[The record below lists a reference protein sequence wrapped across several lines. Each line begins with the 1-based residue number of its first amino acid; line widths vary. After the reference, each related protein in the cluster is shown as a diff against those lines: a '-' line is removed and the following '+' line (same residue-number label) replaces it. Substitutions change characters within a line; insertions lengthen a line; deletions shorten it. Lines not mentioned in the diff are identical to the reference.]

1 MYVLTRRQKEFLE
14 IILDL
19 HERTG
24 SCVHYT
30 EVADLLNVSKWTA
43 YDVMN
48 SLAKRDL
55 LDVKHDLERR
65 ERPQGRSMVLHAP
78 THKAYEALGLEKEVR
93 EDWPHI
99 RAKLLEKVVLARETG
114 VGRTIKET
122 LAEITRLR
130 SPFLFCAYMI
140 VLLVLVIAAVKKTAE
155 GSTIMVYL
163 MSTVAAPDLA
173 LLLFA
178 GATLAFALGSP
189 QHHHNSLAIINGLVG
204 DYEANLRRV
213 DASQKRQLLEF
224 AQEAGGLLRS
234 HT

>member
-1 MYVLTRRQKEFLE
+1 MLTRRQKEFLE
-14 IILDL
+14 AILDL

-24 SCVHYT
+24 SSVHYT
-30 EVADLLNVSKWTA
+30 EVADVLCVSKWTA

-48 SLAKRDL
+48 SLAKREL
-55 LDVKHDLERR
+55 LEVKHDLERR

-78 THKAYEALGLEKEVR
+78 TTKAYEALGLEKEVR

-99 RAKLLEKVVLARETG
+99 RTKLLEKVVLARETG

-122 LAEITRLR
+122 LQEMTRLR

-155 GSTIMVYL
+155 GSTIIVQL
-163 MSTVAAPDLA
+163 MSAVTAPDLA

-178 GATLAFALGSP
+178 GATLAFTLGSP
-189 QHHHNSLAIINGLVG
+189 QHHQNSLAIINGLVD

-213 DASQKRQLLEF
+213 DASQKKQLLEF
-224 AQEAGGLLRS
+224 AQEAGDLLGS